1 MYLWWCG
8 NVIQSFVWRYIY
20 CALLGSSL
28 GISDSAMCNPGWGNW
43 EIWFHLTG
51 MICPWAGNLTA
62 NFWKMSNPHPMP
74 FLPPPPPALHWQ
86 VHSTVYKSYSS
97 LRRQLYFNLIYI
109 ANDFDYCTRNNKG
122 IRNVKASVF
131 DRKLLRIAQN
141 CAFCYR
147 HKRTKIAL
155 EFKKHSF
162 LGVCSF

>member
-1 MYLWWCG
+1 MRQRNSEFCLEIYLLCLTWVQPWDIWQR
-8 NVIQSFVWRYIY
+8 NVQ
-20 CALLGSSL
+20 
-28 GISDSAMCNPGWGNW
+28 PGVGK
-43 EIWFHLTG
+43 L
-51 MICPWAGNLTA
+51 GNLVSFDW
-62 NFWKMSNPHPMP
+62 NDLSVGREFDCQFLKNVKSPPHALPP
-74 FLPPPPPALHWQ
+74 PPPPPALHWQ

-147 HKRTKIAL
+147 QKRTKIAL